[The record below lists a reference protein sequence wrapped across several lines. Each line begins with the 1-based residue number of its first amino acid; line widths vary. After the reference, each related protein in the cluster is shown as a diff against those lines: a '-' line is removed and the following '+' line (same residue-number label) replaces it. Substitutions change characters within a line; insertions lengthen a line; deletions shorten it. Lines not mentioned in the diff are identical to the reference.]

1 MSDIVVEFS
10 GTIVADPY
18 KSKFLNVE
26 DDNAETINGKQWL
39 KLPPS
44 QRENY
49 ILDCGLYFRP
59 SGGMLKVWQ
68 ELLED
73 SK

>member
-1 MSDIVVEFS
+1 MSEIAIEFS

-18 KSKFLNVE
+18 KLKFLNVE
-26 DDNAETINGKQWL
+26 DDNAETINGVRWA

-44 QRENY
+44 QREDY

-59 SGGMLKVWQ
+59 SGETLKVWQ